1 MEEKKY
7 PRIEEEESTGMCS
20 EPEVGCYVTG
30 GGYTNTMAE
39 RHEEAEVFI
48 AQAEKGDWSNWVT
61 ENQSRAN
68 LYSKYPWLR

>member
-7 PRIEEEESTGMCS
+7 PGIEEEESTGMCS

-39 RHEEAEVFI
+39 RHEMISDEGLE
-48 AQAEKGDWSNWVT
+48 
-61 ENQSRAN
+61 
-68 LYSKYPWLR
+68 